1 MADLQAHWLEIS
13 LTVDGELAEAVSEVL
28 DRFVSNGVVIESS
41 VEFYDE
47 EDQGTPS
54 GPVRVYGYLTADSEL
69 EEKRTRLEEALW
81 HLGQIQA
88 LPTPQYREIQEENWM
103 EAWKKNYKPVR
114 IGRKLLILP
123 AWMETIDPARVAVR
137 IDPNM
142 AFGTGTHPTTQLVM
156 ELLETYVQPDEG
168 VIDIGCGSGILSI
181 AAILL
186 GAGSAVA
193 VDIDSL
199 AITATISNATANGV
213 VEKIETGIGSV
224 QEVLDGNYSYKQAPV
239 VLANILAPII
249 IRLFEGGMANLIEP
263 QGVIILSG
271 ILSEQS
277 VRVDAAAKK
286 AGLTHIE
293 TKQMND
299 WVSMVYKKE

>member
-1 MADLQAHWLEIS
+1 MVNSSSHWLEIS

-47 EDQGTPS
+47 EDLGTPS
-54 GPVRVYGYLTADSEL
+54 GPVKVFGYLTIDSEL
-69 EEKRTRLEEALW
+69 EEKRERLEEALW

-88 LPTPQYREIQEENWM
+88 LPVPQYREIQEENWM

-114 IGRKLLILP
+114 IGKKLLILP
-123 AWMETIDPARVAVR
+123 AWMETIDPARLAVR

-156 ELLETYVQPDEG
+156 ELLESYVQKDEG

-181 AAILL
+181 TAVLL
-186 GAGSAVA
+186 GAGSAIA

-213 VEKIETGIGSV
+213 VDKIETGVGSV
-224 QEVLDGNYSYKQAPV
+224 QEVLDGNFSYKQAPV

-249 IRLFEGGMANLIEP
+249 IRLFEAGMSDLIEP
-263 QGVIILSG
+263 DGIIILSG
-271 ILSEQS
+271 ILAEQAD
-277 VRVDAAAKK
+277 RVDTAAKK
-286 AGLTHIE
+286 CGLTHVE

-299 WVSMVYKKE
+299 WVSMVYKK

>member
-1 MADLQAHWLEIS
+1 VADSTAHWLEIS

-47 EDQGTPS
+47 EDLGTPS
-54 GPVRVYGYLTADSEL
+54 GPVRVYGYLTIDSEL
-69 EEKRTRLEEALW
+69 EEKRERLEEALW

-88 LPTPQYREIQEENWM
+88 LPVPQYREIQEENWM

-114 IGRKLLILP
+114 IGKKLLILP
-123 AWMETIDPARVAVR
+123 AWMETIDPTRLAVR

-156 ELLETYVQPDEG
+156 ELLETYIQKDEG

-181 AAILL
+181 AALLL

-213 VEKIETGIGSV
+213 VDKIETGIGSV
-224 QEVLDGNYSYKQAPV
+224 QEVLDGNFSYKQAPV

-249 IRLFEGGMANLIEP
+249 IRLFEAGMADLIEP
-263 QGVIILSG
+263 DGVIILSG
-271 ILSEQS
+271 ILAEQAE
-277 VRVDAAAKK
+277 RVDTAVKK
-286 AGLTHIE
+286 YGLSHIE

-299 WVSMVYKKE
+299 WVSIVYKK